1 MLKQITASLRT
12 SKIATLPL
20 LRQRGQAM
28 VEYAILLIL
37 LVMVVLGGAELG
49 ITAYHASKTGDGAKA
64 AANEWANAVGYSYA
78 KLNQIEPIG
87 GETITELNA
96 RVDEYRQAIFDSY
109 MFDDINAPD
118 VVDCTAVYV
127 AGTFDS
133 TNANLPI
140 KINACDLSLTA
151 NRTHIKA
158 AIDDIY
164 PDTDFRNLEITDDF
178 YTVCTDALSPPTKI
192 EDCQT
197 ADVIKW
203 LVLKNMSISANEPR
217 LLVNKSGIV
226 ERKNLGDH
234 SNPANFNHPNCN
246 GAEYDNGLPD
256 ETNIYLFNP
265 LPIDITNCDGTAGKK
280 VGELVGGTNTYE
292 GLPKLNQA
300 LYSQYTK
307 VCVDDAAGVIT
318 IQRLDGC
325 LANGY
330 KLWLKPPGKMCGS
343 GTTAG
348 TEYCLTEGD
357 LKGATGFYFF
367 GDSNDSEENLKYIP
381 SSASSPQ
388 FRPTFQLVCNEADFR
403 DSGFDANGECNN
415 LVATGV
421 KSFELQVHTR
431 YRSIFESFLTFGLQ
445 ELPSDALDL
454 LAYFYNPNHVGV
466 EGSNQ
471 LVGTAGSEIGPLGG
485 NLNPTVK
492 QFRDFRGCYQVGI
505 TPPDKIGEQVKTAV
519 SSCN

>member
-1 MLKQITASLRT
+1 MLKQITSSLHT
-12 SKIATLPL
+12 SRIAALPS

-37 LVMVVLGGAELG
+37 LVMVVMGGAELG
-49 ITAYHASKTGDGAKA
+49 IAAYHASKTGDGAKA

-96 RVDEYRQAIFDSY
+96 RVDESRQAIFDSY
-109 MFDDINAPD
+109 MFDDINVPD
-118 VVDCTAVYV
+118 VVDCTAAYI

-133 TNANLPI
+133 ANANLPI

-151 NRTHIKA
+151 NRAHIKA

-164 PDTDFRNLEITDDF
+164 PDTDFRNLEILDDF
-178 YTVCTDALSPPTKI
+178 YPICTDAPSPTKI

-197 ADVIKW
+197 AGVIKW

-234 SNPANFNHPNCN
+234 SNPGNFSHPNCD
-246 GAEYDNGLPD
+246 GAEYDNGLPN
-256 ETNIYLFNP
+256 ESNIYLFNP
-265 LPIDITNCDGTAGKK
+265 LPIDITNCDGSAGKK
-280 VGELVGGTNTYE
+280 VGELVGGTDTYE

-307 VCVDDAAGVIT
+307 VCVDDTAGVIT

-330 KLWLKPPGKMCGS
+330 KLWLKPPGKMCGA

-348 TEYCLTEGD
+348 TEYCPTEGD

-367 GDSNDSEENLKYIP
+367 GDSNESGENLKYIP
-381 SSASSPQ
+381 SSATNPQ
-388 FRPTFQLVCNEADFR
+388 FRPTFQLVCNGADYR

-415 LVATGV
+415 LIAAGTS
-421 KSFELQVHTR
+421 SFPLQVQTR

-445 ELPSDALDL
+445 ELSDTSLLD
-454 LAYFYNPNHVGV
+454 YFYNPNKVGV

-471 LVGTAGSEIGPLGG
+471 LVGTAGSEIGPVGG
-485 NLNPTVK
+485 DNLTPTVK
-492 QFRDFRGCYQVGI
+492 RFRDFRGCYQVDI
-505 TPPDKIGEQVKTAV
+505 TPPDKIGEQTKTAV

>member
-1 MLKQITASLRT
+1 MLKQITSSLCT
-12 SKIATLPL
+12 SKTAALPS

-37 LVMVVLGGAELG
+37 LVMVVMGGAELG

-64 AANEWANAVGYSYA
+64 AANEWANAIGYSYT

-87 GETITELNA
+87 SETITELNA
-96 RVDEYRQAIFDSY
+96 RVDENRQAVFDSY
-109 MFDDINAPD
+109 MFDDINVPN
-118 VVDCTAVYV
+118 VIDCTAAYV

-133 TNANLPI
+133 ANANLPI
-140 KINACDLSLTA
+140 KINACDLSLAA
-151 NRTHIKA
+151 NRAHIKA

-164 PDTDFRNLEITDDF
+164 PDTEFRDLEISEDF
-178 YTVCTDALSPPTKI
+178 YPICTDAPVPTKI
-192 EDCQT
+192 EDCQI
-197 ADVIKW
+197 AGVIKW
-203 LVLKNMSISANEPR
+203 LVPKNMSMSAHEPR

-234 SNPANFNHPNCN
+234 SNPGNFNHPNCD

-256 ETNIYLFNP
+256 ETSIYLFNP
-265 LPIDITNCDGTAGKK
+265 LPIDVSNCDGSAGKK
-280 VGELVGGTNTYE
+280 IGELVSGTDTYE

-307 VCVDDAAGVIT
+307 VCVDNAAGVIT

-343 GTTAG
+343 GTAAG
-348 TEYCLTEGD
+348 TEYCPTEGD

-367 GDSNDSEENLKYIP
+367 GDSNDSGENLKYIP
-381 SSASSPQ
+381 SSAGNEQ
-388 FRPTFQLVCNEADFR
+388 FRPAFQLVCNGADYR
-403 DSGFDANGECNN
+403 DSGFDASGECNN
-415 LVATGV
+415 LVTAGTGSV
-421 KSFELQVHTR
+421 PLQVQTR

-445 ELPSDALDL
+445 ELPDDYLSL
-454 LAYFYNPNHVGV
+454 LPYFYNPNNVGV
-466 EGSNQ
+466 AGTNQ
-471 LVGTAGSEIGPLGG
+471 LVGTAGSEIGPIGSSK
-485 NLNPTVK
+485 NPTVK
-492 QFRDFRGCYQVGI
+492 RFRDFRGCYQVDI
-505 TPPDKIGEQVKTAV
+505 TPPDKIGDQVRTTV